1 MESNRVLVVAHRSVA
16 TPSLIEELQRQAESG
31 PVELALLIPDA
42 SDPAVAEYYLPA
54 GAQWQRW
61 SSTRNI
67 TLPDG
72 TYTGGPAPGTSVTGA
87 GNAPVYAN
95 YIAHSYFSLVA
106 LNFIDTTALDRQI
119 TAALR
124 RNHHYHVV
132 QVVPYG
138 MELPPVGQG
147 NYVIWQ
153 YQASTKQSGYTP
165 NR

>member
-1 MESNRVLVVAHRSVA
+1 M
-16 TPSLIEELQRQAESG
+16 
-31 PVELALLIPDA
+31 
-42 SDPAVAEYYLPA
+42 
-54 GAQWQRW
+54 
-61 SSTRNI
+61 
-67 TLPDG
+67 
-72 TYTGGPAPGTSVTGA
+72 
-87 GNAPVYAN
+87 
-95 YIAHSYFSLVA
+95 VA